1 MPEGNQSVILKLLNM
16 SESEKIIDKR
26 REQRIAYSC
35 ISLPFLGIRMP
46 DHIQFQ
52 FLLVDS
58 SSSGVQITIP
68 DWVIEWDRFVDG
80 EELRLCL
87 PVTSGEN
94 TLETCRV
101 MWQKADKATNEQF
114 VGLVQ
119 VKKSFNEPIFKIDD
133 FGIIELKNSEIQT
146 ETLILRLLKDS
157 AVLKRGVLI
166 YLEHFLPYFSRIAR
180 DFAHYDEI
188 RGFMLEDTLGLVKS
202 KIKQLDDLH
211 ALFAGGFAQG
221 SLSATDIDMN
231 SLRDIYRSEVSN
243 SLFKMTFPDQL
254 LLNYIEEI
262 KNLEL
267 RLFTNYN
274 ALVTLYSMVLEDS
287 LG

>member
-1 MPEGNQSVILKLLNM
+1 MDKPEVISN
-16 SESEKIIDKR
+16 KR
-26 REQRIAYSC
+26 LEQRIAYSC
-35 ISLPFLGIRMP
+35 ISLPFLGIRMT

-58 SSSGVQITIP
+58 SSSGIQIAIP

-87 PVTSGEN
+87 PVTTGGN
-94 TLETCRV
+94 TLETCQV
-101 MWQKADKATNEQF
+101 KWQKADQATKEQF

-119 VKKSFNEPIFKIDD
+119 IKKSFTEPMFKIDE
-133 FGIIELKNSEIQT
+133 FGMLELTNSDL
-146 ETLILRLLKDS
+146 ETKSLVLRLLKDS

-166 YLEHFLPYFSRIAR
+166 YLEHFFPYFSRIAR
-180 DFAHYDEI
+180 DYEHYEEI
-188 RGFMLEDTLGLVKS
+188 RGFMLTDTLELVKS
-202 KIKQLDDLH
+202 KIKQLEELH
-211 ALFAGGFAQG
+211 SLFVKGFADN
-221 SLSATDIDMN
+221 SLAATDVDMN
-231 SLRDIYRSEVSN
+231 SLRDLFRSEVSN
-243 SLFKMTFPDQL
+243 ALFKMTFPDQL

-274 ALVTLYSMVLEDS
+274 ALVTLYSMALEES
-287 LG
+287 LA

>member
-1 MPEGNQSVILKLLNM
+1 MTK
-16 SESEKIIDKR
+16 SEEFTDKR
-26 REQRIAYSC
+26 HEQRIAYSC
-35 ISLPFLGIRMP
+35 ISLPFLGIRLP

-52 FLLVDS
+52 FLLVDAS
-58 SSSGVQITIP
+58 ASGVQIAIP

-101 MWQKADKATNEQF
+101 TWQKDDQATNEQF

-119 VKKSFNEPIFKIDD
+119 LKKSFSEPIFKIDE
-133 FGIIELKNSEIQT
+133 FGMIELSNSGL
-146 ETLILRLLKDS
+146 ETRSLVLRLLKDS

-180 DFAHYDEI
+180 DFQHYDEI
-188 RGFMLEDTLGLVKS
+188 RGFMLEDTLKLVKS
-202 KIKQLDDLH
+202 KIKQLEDLH
-211 ALFAGGFAQG
+211 GRFVEGFADN
-221 SLSATDIDMN
+221 SLATTDVDMN
-231 SLRDIYRSEVSN
+231 SLRDLYRSEVSN
-243 SLFKMTFPDQL
+243 ALFKMTFPDQL

-274 ALVTLYSMVLEDS
+274 ALVTLYSMALEES